1 MNKKLRHRHWPLGR
15 IRCIFRPCEPA
26 LSEETR
32 RATYKSFEER
42 KAELRAAVKEERDRL
57 YALIDNGADVD
68 DDPLLA
74 HVARNRGTLKG
85 PVRRVPTGER
95 REIPS
100 GEIHADV
107 ETAEARRLRLQ
118 EEDRE
123 RIKAAHTARAEAAR
137 EARLDRLRRGEI

>member
-1 MNKKLRHRHWPLGR
+1 MNEKIRHRHWPLGW
-15 IRCIFRPCEPA
+15 IRCLLRPCGLA
-26 LSEETR
+26 LAEETR
-32 RATYKSFEER
+32 RHTYVSFADR

-57 YALIDNGADVD
+57 YAMIDDGADVD

-74 HVARNRGTLKG
+74 HIARNRGTLKG
-85 PVRRVPTGER
+85 RVRRVPTGER

-100 GEIHADV
+100 GEIRADV

-118 EEDRE
+118 EEE
-123 RIKAAHTARAEAAR
+123 RARIRAAYAARAEADR